1 MAKFFS
7 SFFTMMVLACGAL
20 MGAPATALAQGAE
33 DYTVPLRFDVIGDGV
48 TQLPLELDYDL
59 TSESELRIGDTV
71 ISAQSFQMRVG
82 TLDEISPVAA
92 PYAGEDLRRGV
103 NLLLSWPLPLIPD
116 GYLEAIGQSGRVL
129 WQSAIPQSE
138 VQNWIATTAEL
149 RTRMQAN
156 VKKED
161 LDANPLLA
169 SSWIFRDFLTNA
181 PELAESQE
189 NFRVCISRQTDQGQ
203 TRLCSAYMGL
213 KNRNRKWH
221 LEDVPE
227 PKKPARII
235 SFQKQSPLKSRRRL
249 KGRGPVQFLAELNNG
264 FIYEFVTRPP
274 KIEIVELVH
283 GDKENIKIV
292 GFGQAPS
299 MAHRI
304 LNPLEES
311 FIMRTFRWQET
322 IGDFRRF
329 WEVDAPKGLTTLYF
343 PGPSGG
349 LFKQVFK
356 ITRLPRETSRPF
368 IDYRTPDSTYVNDAK
383 VYGIRADK
391 TKVSSKENSLEMD
404 GDSADEFLWR
414 FKHEERGQMKRA
426 HVEVQDGEETF
437 KVYYEMYKG
446 YPRELSF
453 RSSAILGSGG
463 NLLINAEGAFNYW
476 FEDLFGWSNA
486 TWSRQRWGL
495 ATKYYQSLTPL
506 KISNTTALMRNTTID
521 LKYRLRPGL
530 WGRDESWG
538 LMMGYNENVYDMFK
552 PKMLGAGFFW
562 ARSMPR
568 LFDDLLNKVPIM
580 RYPKWV
586 DMDFVYY
593 PTLSGSQGASLN
605 QIPSGGGNWAL
616 NFHGKVMWTKSFF
629 GEAGFGIRN
638 LDQNQD
644 VNSALVRRL
653 RFQFTSIYYTMGL
666 GYQF

>member
-1 MAKFFS
+1 MAKIFS
-7 SFFTMMVLACGAL
+7 SIFTMMVLVCASRT
-20 MGAPATALAQGAE
+20 PAMAQVAE
-33 DYTVPLRFDVIGDGV
+33 DYSVPLRFDVIGDGV
-48 TQLPLELDYDL
+48 KQLPLELDYDL
-59 TSESELRIGDTV
+59 TAENELRIGDTT
-71 ISAQSFQMRVG
+71 ISAKSFQIRVG

-92 PYAGEDLRRGV
+92 PYAGEELRRGV

-116 GYLEAIGQSGRVL
+116 GFLEAIGQSGRVL
-129 WQSAIPQSE
+129 WQAAILPADVQAWGE
-138 VQNWIATTAEL
+138 VTAEL

-156 VKKED
+156 VKKDE
-161 LDANPLLA
+161 LDQNPVLT
-169 SSWIFRDFLTNA
+169 SSWVARDFLSSA
-181 PELAESQE
+181 QELVESQE

-213 KNRNRKWH
+213 KNRGRKWV
-221 LEDVPE
+221 LENVPE
-227 PKKPARII
+227 PIKPARII
-235 SFQKQSPLKSRRRL
+235 SFQRQSPLKARRRL

-274 KIEIVELVH
+274 KIEIVEFVR

-299 MAHRI
+299 MPHRI

-311 FIMRTFRWQET
+311 FIVRTFRWQET

-329 WEVDAPKGLTTLYF
+329 WEVDAPKDLSTLYF

-349 LFKQVFK
+349 LFKQVFE
-356 ITRLPRETSRPF
+356 ISRLPRETARPY

-383 VYGIRADK
+383 IYGVRADK
-391 TKVSSKENSLEMD
+391 TTVSSKENSLEPD
-404 GDSADEFLWR
+404 AESPELFLWY
-414 FKHEERGQMKRA
+414 FKHENRGQMTRS
-426 HVEVQDGEETF
+426 HIEVKDGDETF
-437 KVYYEMYKG
+437 KAYYEMFKG

-476 FEDLFGWSNA
+476 FEDILGWSNA

-495 ATKYYQSLTPL
+495 SAKYYQSLTPL
-506 KISNTTALMRNTTID
+506 KITNTTALMRNTTFD
-521 LKYRLRPGL
+521 LKYRFRPGL

-538 LMMGYNENVYDMFK
+538 MMMGYNENIFDIFK
-552 PKMLGAGFFW
+552 PKMFGLGFFW
-562 ARSMPR
+562 VRSMPR
-568 LFDDLLNKVPIM
+568 LFDDLMNTVPIM

-593 PTLSGSQGASLN
+593 PMVVGSPGATLN
-605 QIPSGGGNWAL
+605 QIPASGGNWAL
-616 NFHGKVMWTKSFF
+616 NFHGKVMWTQSFF

-638 LDQNQD
+638 LDQNQE
-644 VNSALVRRL
+644 VNSAFVKRL
-653 RFQFTSIYYTMGL
+653 RFQFASLYTTVGL

>member
-1 MAKFFS
+1 MAKIFS
-7 SFFTMMVLACGAL
+7 SFFIMMVLVCGPV
-20 MGAPATALAQGAE
+20 APVLAQDAE
-33 DYTVPLRFDVIGDGV
+33 DYSVPLRFDVIGDGV

-59 TSESELRIGDTV
+59 TSEDELRIGDTT
-71 ISAQSFQMRVG
+71 ISAKSFQIRVG

-103 NLLLSWPLPLIPD
+103 NLLLTWPRPLIPD

-129 WQSAIPQSE
+129 WQSVIPQAE
-138 VQNWIATTAEL
+138 LQTWAEATAEI

-156 VKKED
+156 IKKEE
-161 LDANPLLA
+161 LDANPILG
-169 SSWIFRDFLTNA
+169 STWIYRDFLDSA
-181 PELAESQE
+181 RELIDSQE

-213 KNRNRKWH
+213 KNRNRKWV

-249 KGRGPVQFLAELNNG
+249 KGRGPVQFLAELDNG

-274 KIEIVELVH
+274 KIEIVELVR
-283 GDKENIKIV
+283 GDKENIKVV

-299 MAHRI
+299 MPHRI

-311 FIMRTFRWQET
+311 FIVRTFRWQET

-329 WEVDAPKGLTTLYF
+329 WEVDAPKDMTTLYF

-356 ITRLPRETSRPF
+356 ITRLPREASRPY

-383 VYGIRADK
+383 IYGIRADK
-391 TKVSSKENSLEMD
+391 TKVTSKENSVEMD
-404 GDSADEFLWR
+404 DDAPDHFLWY

-426 HVEVQDGEETF
+426 HVEVQDGEQTF
-437 KVYYEMYKG
+437 KAYYEMYKG

-476 FEDLFGWSNA
+476 FEDIFGWSNA
-486 TWSRQRWGL
+486 TWSRQRWGI
-495 ATKYYQSLTPL
+495 AAKYYQSLTPL
-506 KISNTTALMRNTTID
+506 KISSTTALMTNTTID

-538 LMMGYNENVYDMFK
+538 LMIGYNENAYDIFK
-552 PKMLGAGFFW
+552 PKMLGLGFFW

-568 LFDDLLNKVPIM
+568 LFDDLMNKVPIM

-593 PTLSGSQGASLN
+593 PTATDSPGATLN
-605 QIPSGGGNWAL
+605 QFPATGGNWAL

-638 LDQNQD
+638 LDQNQEF
-644 VNSALVRRL
+644 SSGLVRRL
-653 RFQFTSIYYTMGL
+653 RFQFTSLYSTVGV